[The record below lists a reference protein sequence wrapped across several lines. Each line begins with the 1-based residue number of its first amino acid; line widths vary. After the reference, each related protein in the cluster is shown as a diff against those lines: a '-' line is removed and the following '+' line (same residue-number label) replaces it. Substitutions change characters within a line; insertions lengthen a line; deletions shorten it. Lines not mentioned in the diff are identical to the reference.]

1 MHSERGAPGQAAED
15 GAGRVDGGRRSW
27 KEILIGPDVC
37 QRLTEHHAKCP
48 SSNASPQSSRPGV
61 LCTVVSWPRQTLLQG
76 QGWALQNDQS
86 STPLD
91 GRVVNSHRRRSAPNS
106 SLPSGTR
113 GPELTEASLSSLCKQ
128 LSQGTTSED
137 SQGPNI

>member
-48 SSNASPQSSRPGV
+48 SSKPPHN
-61 LCTVVSWPRQTLLQG
+61 
-76 QGWALQNDQS
+76 
-86 STPLD
+86 
-91 GRVVNSHRRRSAPNS
+91 HRDLEYCARW
-106 SLPSGTR
+106 
-113 GPELTEASLSSLCKQ
+113 
-128 LSQGTTSED
+128 
-137 SQGPNI
+137 